1 MLVTQLCVS
10 IAASIC
16 AWLLI
21 SVESASE
28 YTSGCGKTRKKNN
41 NNNNNKHLLVAEQA
55 ITVSQGS
62 DLQDLFWDWNIGP
75 DIKYICN

>member
-10 IAASIC
+10 IAESIC

-41 NNNNNKHLLVAEQA
+41 NNNKHLLVAEQA
-55 ITVSQGS
+55 ITVSG
-62 DLQDLFWDWNIGP
+62 L
-75 DIKYICN
+75 

>member
-10 IAASIC
+10 IAESIC

-28 YTSGCGKTRKKNN
+28 YTSGCGKTRKKKIITTNTSWWQNN
-41 NNNNNKHLLVAEQA
+41 LSLC
-55 ITVSQGS
+55 QGS

-75 DIKYICN
+75 DIKYICK